1 MPRVVPEYKAQA
13 RSRILLAAELV
24 FRKKGF
30 SRATVEDIAR
40 EVGVSRATVYLYFS
54 SKLDMLKAIQV
65 RDHAKIEQRLAKIAE
80 SADLSRTFAK
90 VLDEFAARPSLS
102 QNYLEMFARA
112 REDQEVRQA
121 LLFDRSTDARAIRS
135 ILDRVRSKGERLRV
149 DDPEA
154 AALLIRAALVDAVI
168 AYGLG
173 GNRAKVRRDLVRALR
188 GVIGPASRSRP

>member
-1 MPRVVPEYKAQA
+1 MPRVVPEYKTQA
-13 RSRILLAAELV
+13 RSRILSAAELV
-24 FRKKGF
+24 FRKRGF

-65 RDHAKIEQRLAKIAE
+65 RDRAKIEQRLTKIAD
-80 SADLSRTFAK
+80 SADLPRTFTK
-90 VLDEFAARPSLS
+90 VLDEFGSHPSAS
-102 QNYLEMFARA
+102 QNYLEMFGKA
-112 REDQEVRQA
+112 REDKEVRQA

-135 ILDRVRSKGERLRV
+135 ILDRVRSRGAALRV

-154 AALLIRAALVDAVI
+154 AALLIRASLVDAVI

-173 GNRAKVRRDLVRALR
+173 ENRAKVRRDLLRALR
-188 GVIGPASRSRP
+188 GVLGSASP